1 MDEDRDNEAS
11 KLAGEVYEF
20 CCWLLESE
28 GADPDLLISAMT
40 AALIHITR
48 ERDEAE
54 EETKQLLGRIMFGG
68 GGKMH

>member
-1 MDEDRDNEAS
+1 MDDDHDSEAS
-11 KLAGEVYEF
+11 RLASEVYEF
-20 CCWLLESE
+20 CAWLIESE

-68 GGKMH
+68 GGTLH

>member
-1 MDEDRDNEAS
+1 MDEDQEAS
-11 KLAGEVYEF
+11 RLAGEVYEF
-20 CCWLLESE
+20 CAWLIESE
-28 GADPDLLISAMT
+28 GVDPNLLISAMT

-68 GGKMH
+68 GGKIH